1 MEPIRVL
8 IADDH
13 AVLREGVCA
22 LLSQHPDICVVG
34 QATNGVEALAQ
45 VAALAPDIVLMDISM
60 PEMDGLEATRQIKAR
75 SPQTRVLILTQH
87 DSREYVLAL
96 VRAGAAGYILKKSGG
111 AELLNAIRAV
121 ATEGAFLHPSASRV
135 LIDQID
141 DSAAQPPRLTE
152 REKQVLRMVA
162 DGKSNK
168 EIAQELCLSAKTV
181 MVHRTNIMAK
191 LDLHS
196 RTELV
201 KYAIREGMISV

>member
-22 LLSQHPDICVVG
+22 LLSQHPDMCVVG

-45 VAALAPDIVLMDISM
+45 VEALKPDVVLMDISM

-75 SPQTRVLILTQH
+75 SPETRVLILNQH

-96 VRAGAAGYILKKSGG
+96 MRAGAAGFILKKAGG

-121 ATEGAFLHPSASRV
+121 ATEGAFLHPGASRV
-135 LIDQID
+135 LIDQVD
-141 DSAAQPPRLTE
+141 ESAAQPARLSE
-152 REKQVLRMVA
+152 REKQVLKMVA

-191 LDLHS
+191 LNLHS

-201 KYAIREGMISV
+201 KYAIREGMTSV